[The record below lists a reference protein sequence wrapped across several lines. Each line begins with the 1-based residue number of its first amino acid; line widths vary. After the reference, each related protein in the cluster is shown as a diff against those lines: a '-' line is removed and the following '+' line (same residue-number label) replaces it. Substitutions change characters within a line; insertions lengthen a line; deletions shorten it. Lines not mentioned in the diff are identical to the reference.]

1 MLNPIESAEPPS
13 RQALSALM
21 DGQLEWSGDGRE
33 PASPC
38 AAWRDDAEARA
49 TWHAY
54 HLIGDV
60 LRSEDLAQP
69 AARDQAFLQA
79 LRQRLA
85 AEPVPLAPA
94 PLASPALTLAD
105 AAVAAPLQRARRS
118 WQRRMAPA
126 AVAAG
131 VVAVVSVVA
140 VTRMGGNAGWPAGGV
155 MASGGASGAGLVLV
169 GADRSGGAGVPAAVL
184 RDSRIDRYMAAHRK
198 LANDV
203 VVADRPVPTIRI
215 VHEPQ

>member
-13 RQALSALM
+13 RQALSSLM
-21 DGQLEWSGDGRE
+21 DGDWTGPES
-33 PASPC
+33 ASPC

-60 LRSEDLAQP
+60 LRSDDLAQP

-85 AEPVPLAPA
+85 EEPVPLAPA
-94 PLASPALTLAD
+94 PLVAAEPILTVD
-105 AAVAAPLQRARRS
+105 AATPATPVQRLRRS

-140 VTRMGGNAGWPAGGV
+140 VTRMGGNGGWPAGGV
-155 MASGGASGAGLVLV
+155 MASGGASGNGLVLV
-169 GADRSGGAGVPAAVL
+169 GGDRGGAGVPAAVL

-203 VVADRPVPTIRI
+203 VVADRPVPAMRI
-215 VHEPQ
+215 VHEQQ